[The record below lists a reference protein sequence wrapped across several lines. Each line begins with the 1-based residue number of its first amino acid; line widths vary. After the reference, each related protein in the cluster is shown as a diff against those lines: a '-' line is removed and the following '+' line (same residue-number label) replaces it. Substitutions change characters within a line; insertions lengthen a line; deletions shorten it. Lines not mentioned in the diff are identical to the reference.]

1 MGGTHTWMWAK
12 KEDKLIE
19 EDTVVL
25 PIAVGLTVVLLVVT
39 ILYFL
44 HKRPSVAGRTG
55 THTTLEGGK
64 FVRRSSRSKKE
75 VSRWSPDDLGTPT
88 GMKDEREKSVLGSLT
103 PTNLGKKVRE
113 IKQEL
118 PSPASLSPLP
128 ASAKKPS
135 RQPKSAAK
143 ASPPSPPRTRRQAA
157 ATPKR

>member
-64 FVRRSSRSKKE
+64 FVRRSSRCNNPFPSTLRSE
-75 VSRWSPDDLGTPT
+75 SHSCTLLYEFISSHMVRRSQRCRVASF
-88 GMKDEREKSVLGSLT
+88 RHVQSVLLD
-103 PTNLGKKVRE
+103 P
-113 IKQEL
+113 
-118 PSPASLSPLP
+118 
-128 ASAKKPS
+128 
-135 RQPKSAAK
+135 
-143 ASPPSPPRTRRQAA
+143 
-157 ATPKR
+157 